1 MDLAAALPIGSAAT
15 LAKAA
20 VPVVKAA
27 AVPTAMV
34 TSAAALNRLKAP
46 GYAATSTD
54 DIGAALLGQ
63 SLQRQGA
70 LDDAMVAYQGSPH
83 KFDALDPTKIGTGE
97 GAQTF
102 GHGMYVAE
110 NPGVAK
116 GYQRSTP
123 FAEMKRKFLEEIPE
137 DAEFDELMDLVAE
150 GHFSPQQER
159 VLKALEADDW
169 LGFDYPSQAI
179 SEAYSSNLKNF
190 DPSPELV
197 ESVKGSSYLY
207 EIDVPDADIAKMLD
221 WDAPLSKQ
229 PESVKRVI
237 LDSPAAKQF
246 EKQMNDAREAFGVD
260 AAPDW
265 MDDYTGQSFY
275 QALTELK
282 GGKQS
287 TPWDVL
293 QPRTSRHTAVSAAQS
308 ASKHLEELGIPGIK
322 YFDQG
327 SRAAGDG
334 TRNMV
339 LFDEL
344 ARRAKVLKR
353 NDEIIEQPSVD
364 EFIGKLLDDNEIG
377 PMWSSKALKDAADQ
391 NRKSRDILIEM
402 APQEFLRMTDDLP
415 KPDLSKKTRIAD
427 AREAGKQMD
436 SVPMLGFDNMGKGRA
451 KVVAH
456 EGRHRALRAI
466 EEGYDTIPV
475 LLNSREG
482 GSAAAIRWGSQ
493 DPGTFDYV
501 DDFPTI
507 LEAQGK
513 KTNTLPFPVLRTDAK
528 SLHEL
533 NQTTLYEPKALQDN
547 EKMRRALL
555 RN

>member
-1 MDLAAALPIGSAAT
+1 MARSMFDALLKKPERMGARTQSRNTLGINHPLAESSPIARIPISMMPGGGPVSGYTQEDLAT
-15 LAKAA
+15 LALPEETTLFSPLGFDITDKNLATLGLTMDA
-20 VPVVKAA
+20 VDWFPG
-27 AVPTAMV
+27 
-34 TSAAALNRLKAP
+34 AALVGGAATGAQLLGRALKGKNFAP
-46 GYAATSTD
+46 TSTD

-63 SLQRQGA
+63 RLQTTGK
-70 LDDAMVAYQGSPH
+70 LDDKMVAYQGSPH

-97 GAQTF
+97 GAQAK

-123 FAEMKRKFLEEIPE
+123 FAEMRRKFLEEIPE

-197 ESVKGSSYLY
+197 ESVKGSGYLY
-207 EIDVPDADIAKMLD
+207 EIDVPDEDIAKMLD

-275 QALTELK
+275 QALTELE
-282 GGKQS
+282 GGKQIQS

-293 QPRTSRHTAVSAAQS
+293 QPRTTRHTAVSAAES
-308 ASKHLEELGIPGIK
+308 ASKHLDELGIPGIK

-353 NDEIIEQPSVD
+353 NDEVIAEPSVD
-364 EFIGKLLDDNEIG
+364 EFIGKLLED
-377 PMWSSKALKDAADQ
+377 
-391 NRKSRDILIEM
+391 
-402 APQEFLRMTDDLP
+402 
-415 KPDLSKKTRIAD
+415 
-427 AREAGKQMD
+427 
-436 SVPMLGFDNMGKGRA
+436 
-451 KVVAH
+451 
-456 EGRHRALRAI
+456 
-466 EEGYDTIPV
+466 
-475 LLNSREG
+475 
-482 GSAAAIRWGSQ
+482 
-493 DPGTFDYV
+493 
-501 DDFPTI
+501 
-507 LEAQGK
+507 
-513 KTNTLPFPVLRTDAK
+513 
-528 SLHEL
+528 
-533 NQTTLYEPKALQDN
+533 
-547 EKMRRALL
+547 
-555 RN
+555 